1 MVTNHNDNIII
12 SNYDTGD
19 INNTKT
25 KLKIYKYCEK
35 CTRELP
41 EGSVEPF
48 CCWECRS
55 EFFAENRR
63 ENDAL
68 YREWASID

>member
-12 SNYDTGD
+12 NGF
-19 INNTKT
+19 NNIKVKT
-25 KLKIYKYCEK
+25 YKYCEK
-35 CTRELP
+35 CSRELP

-55 EFFAENRR
+55 EYFAENRR

-68 YREWASID
+68 YREWTSID